1 MRKRNLP
8 PLKALR
14 AFEAAARLGS
24 VTAAAREMAV
34 TPSAISQQIRTLEN
48 WAGVQFVARGA
59 TSFSLTDRGQH
70 YLTRLMEAFDVLEEA
85 TDLALGRTDTTR
97 LRVSVLP
104 SFASRWLLPRLGRFA
119 DAHPAIEVEIDS
131 SSSIIDFNRDDV
143 EIGIRYGLGQY
154 PDATSEMLLPDVVAP
169 VCHPKLLVDAPGRAA
184 ITNPEDIAHARL
196 LHESGGLSNF
206 KFTWRAWFEAAGVP
220 VTQHTRGL
228 VFSDTHLTI
237 EAALA
242 GEGIMLGRRVL
253 VADLLAEG
261 RLVAPFEPWM
271 RDHPAYHLVHSRLRT
286 PRPAAIAFMR
296 WLRQEARAMLA
307 ADPILAAV
315 ANSEQKDATAA
326 PKSCEPT

>member
-14 AFEAAARLGS
+14 AFEAAARLRS

-48 WAGVQFVARGA
+48 WAGVQFIARG
-59 TSFSLTDRGQH
+59 TTGFSLTDRGED
-70 YLTRLMEAFDVLEEA
+70 YLQRLMDVFDVLEEA
-85 TDLALGRTDTTR
+85 TDLALGRTGSTR

-119 DAHPAIEVEIDS
+119 DAHPTIEVEIDS
-131 SSSIIDFNRDDV
+131 SSSIVDFNRDDV

-154 PDATSEMLLPDVVAP
+154 PDAASELLLPDMVAP

-184 ITNPEDIAHARL
+184 ITCPEDIARSRL
-196 LHESGGLSNF
+196 LRETGALHDAKL
-206 KFTWRAWFEAAGVP
+206 TWRDWFAAAGISATEP
-220 VTQHTRGL
+220 MRGL

-253 VADLLAEG
+253 VADLIAEG
-261 RLVAPFEPWM
+261 RLAAPFQPWM

-296 WLRQEARAMLA
+296 WLRQEARAMRA
-307 ADPILAAV
+307 ADPILDAGSSA
-315 ANSEQKDATAA
+315 EQKEPPA
-326 PKSCEPT
+326 PSEP

>member
-48 WAGVQFVARGA
+48 WAGVQFIARG
-59 TSFSLTDRGQH
+59 TTGFSLTDRGEH
-70 YLTRLMEAFDVLEEA
+70 YLLRLMEVFDILEEA
-85 TDLALGRTDTTR
+85 TDIALGRTGTTR

-119 DAHPAIEVEIDS
+119 DAHPTIEVEIDS
-131 SSSIIDFNRDDV
+131 SSSIVDFNRDDI

-154 PDATSEMLLPDVVAP
+154 PDATSELLLPDVVAP
-169 VCHPKLLVDAPGRAA
+169 VCHPKLLVDAPDRAA
-184 ITNPEDIAHARL
+184 IKRPADIARARL
-196 LHESGGLSNF
+196 LHETGGLHNS
-206 KFTWRAWFEAAGVP
+206 KLTWREWFEAAGVP
-220 VTQHTRGL
+220 VTESTRGL

-237 EAALA
+237 QAALA
-242 GEGIMLGRRVL
+242 GEGVMLGRRVL

-296 WLRQEARAMLA
+296 WLRQEAQAMRAT
-307 ADPILAAV
+307 DPILAGV
-315 ANSEQKDATAA
+315 STSEQPYRPAR
-326 PKSCEPT
+326 PES

>member
-48 WAGVQFVARGA
+48 WAGVQFIARG
-59 TSFSLTDRGQH
+59 TTGFSLTDRGEH
-70 YLTRLMEAFDVLEEA
+70 YLTRLMEVFDVLEEA
-85 TDLALGRTDTTR
+85 TDLALGRTGSTR

-119 DAHPAIEVEIDS
+119 DAHPSIEVEIDS
-131 SSSIIDFNRDDV
+131 SSLIADFNRDDV

-154 PDATSEMLLPDVVAP
+154 PDAASELLLPDVVAP
-169 VCHPKLLVDAPGRAA
+169 VCHPRLLTEAPGRPA
-184 ITNPEDIAHARL
+184 ITCPEDIARARL
-196 LHESGGLSNF
+196 LHETGALYNSKL
-206 KFTWRAWFEAAGVP
+206 TWRDWFEAAGVDATEP
-220 VTQHTRGL
+220 MRGL

-242 GEGIMLGRRVL
+242 GEGVMLGRRVL
-253 VADLLAEG
+253 VADLLADG

-271 RDHPAYHLVHSRLRT
+271 RDHPAYHMVHSRLRT

-296 WLRQEARAMLA
+296 WLRQEAREMRA
-307 ADPILAAV
+307 ADRILAA
-315 ANSEQKDATAA
+315 QA
-326 PKSCEPT
+326 PAVPPSPFPEPPAP